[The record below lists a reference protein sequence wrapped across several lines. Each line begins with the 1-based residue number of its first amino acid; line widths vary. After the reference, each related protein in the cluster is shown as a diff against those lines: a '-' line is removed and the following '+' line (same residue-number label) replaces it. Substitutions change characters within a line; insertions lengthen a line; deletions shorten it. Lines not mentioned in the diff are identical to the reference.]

1 MAPPRGVPKPNP
13 LTGREEEIMPQVLD
27 LMAQGQNVS
36 EICRD
41 NGWPE
46 STIRLWAHSPRWK
59 PEYAAA
65 RETLGEIQ
73 GEWVVTAA
81 RAATTERDSTAI
93 QGLRVYVDALK
104 WSAARIARP
113 VYGDNVDVT
122 SKGEKVVGV
131 IALPPER
138 ESVDAGTEPAARVG
152 DIEQE

>member
-13 LTGREEEIMPQVLD
+13 LTGREEEIMPQVFTR
-27 LMAQGQNVS
+27 MATGENVS

-41 NGWPE
+41 TGWPE

-73 GEWVVTAA
+73 GEWVVSAA
-81 RAATTERDSTAI
+81 RTATDGRDSTAI

-104 WSAARIARP
+104 WSAARINRP
-113 VYGDNVDVT
+113 VYGDSVDVT

-138 ESVDAGTEPAARVG
+138 ASADTGTEPAARVG
-152 DIEQE
+152 DTAQE